1 MTVPE
6 NPEELRALV
15 EDDVRAIFGEAF
27 PGELTVPPPFDGL
40 LPIGTGEA
48 TSVPWQWSGTHQDS
62 FHGLLP
68 TGRPVEFAGITVL
81 RDEGGRLLFHRL
93 VDWLDLY
100 RQIDAVG
107 GARRTFEHRVDS

>member
-1 MTVPE
+1 MPVPE
-6 NPEELRALV
+6 NPEELRAAV
-15 EDDVRAIFGEAF
+15 EDDVRAIFGDAF
-27 PGELTVPPPFDGL
+27 PGELSVPSPFAEL
-40 LPIGTGEA
+40 LPIGTGNA
-48 TSVPWQWSGTHQDS
+48 TSVPWQWNGVHKGS

-81 RDEGGRLLFHRL
+81 RDDGGDLLFHRL